1 MYQELDNV
9 KIESKIKLNYFAE
22 IVSYLMLE

>member
-9 KIESKIKLNYFAE
+9 KIESKIKLNYFAD
-22 IVSYLMLE
+22 IVSNLMLE

>member
-9 KIESKIKLNYFAE
+9 KIESKIKLNYFAD
-22 IVSYLMLE
+22 IVGYLMLE

>member
-9 KIESKIKLNYFAE
+9 KIESKIKLNYFAD
-22 IVSYLMLE
+22 IVSHLMLE

>member
-1 MYQELDNV
+1 MYQELDNFV
-9 KIESKIKLNYFAE
+9 ITSEIKLNYFAD

>member
-1 MYQELDNV
+1 MYQELDNFV
-9 KIESKIKLNYFAE
+9 ITSKIKLNYFAD